1 MNNLVNQNGFLSE
14 DGRIFVIPFN
24 EEIKRIFASEQVN
37 AMTETQ
43 LRILG
48 SALQKTIGDAV
59 LNNITNK

>member
-1 MNNLVNQNGFLSE
+1 MNNLVNQDGFLSE
-14 DGRIFVIPFN
+14 DGRSFVIPFN

>member
-1 MNNLVNQNGFLSE
+1 MNNLVNQDGFLSE
-14 DGRIFVIPFN
+14 DGRSFVIPFN

-59 LNNITNK
+59 LNNIINK